1 MQIRF
6 DQEVMYKQ
14 SKSTCQNNICAN
26 WPDQQRE
33 GSWQFQDRKLI
44 YLFFYTDTFSN

>member
-26 WPDQQRE
+26 WPDQQKE
-33 GSWQFQDRKLI
+33 KVPDSFK
-44 YLFFYTDTFSN
+44 TEN